1 VLKPALGRMPSK
13 RWLIASAVL
22 VVSVALA
29 WWVWPGSQSVAA
41 TRLASASLGTLRQTV
56 AAVGTIEPAQQSN
69 LSFGV
74 SGQITAVPATVGEVV
89 QSGQTLATLDA
100 ASLPS
105 QLAQAHAAVASA
117 QAKVAA
123 DRAAGASAAQVDAD
137 NAALTSANAQLMVAQ
152 QNLSKA
158 TLTAPFAGTVAAVTL
173 TVGQQISGASSAGSG
188 ASSAGF
194 GGGSGSGDTTGSGSS
209 GESAATNVA
218 VGSATSASNAQVV
231 VISTGSY
238 IVNASVDDTEVGQ
251 LKSGQQAVIVPN
263 GSTSQIFG
271 TVASVGM
278 VGTQSSGV
286 ATYPVTID
294 VTGSPAGLAIGAS
307 AQVSITVKQLTDVLV
322 VPRGAVHQAA
332 GRSVVYEMAGGKQV
346 AHPVT
351 AGLSAGGQTQIIDG
365 LGAGTS
371 VVIPAAPTGSGTGSG
386 GAGRGAGFGGGAG
399 GFGGGGFGGGGGQ
412 GGRGPTGG
420 TG

>member
-1 VLKPALGRMPSK
+1 MKPALGRVPRK
-13 RWLIASAVL
+13 RWLLSSVVVVVL
-22 VVSVALA
+22 SVALA

-41 TRLASASLGTLRQTV
+41 PRLATASLGTIRQTV
-56 AAVGTIEPAQQSN
+56 TATGTIEPAQQSN

-74 SGQITAVPATVGEVV
+74 NGQVTAVPAAVGESV
-89 QSGQTLATLDA
+89 QAGETLATLDA

-117 QAKVAA
+117 VAKVAA
-123 DRAAGASAAQVDAD
+123 DRAAGASAAQVNAD
-137 NAALTSANAQLMVAQ
+137 NAALTSANAQLAVAQ

-173 TVGQQISGASSAGSG
+173 TVGQQVSGASSAGSG
-188 ASSAGF
+188 ASLAGS
-194 GGGSGSGDTTGSGSS
+194 GGGGPSGAGGAG
-209 GESAATNVA
+209 GSAASSVTA
-218 VGSATSASNAQVV
+218 ASTTATSSAQVV

-238 IVNASVDDTEVGQ
+238 VVNASVDDTEVGR

-278 VGTQSSGV
+278 VGSQSSGI
-286 ATYPVTID
+286 ATYPVTIE
-294 VTGSPAGLAIGAS
+294 VTGSPAGLAIGAN
-307 AQVSITVKQLTDVLV
+307 AQVSIIVKQLTDVLV
-322 VPRGAVHQAA
+322 VPRGAVHQVA
-332 GRSVVYEMAGGKQV
+332 GKSVVYEMAGEKQV

-351 AGLSAGGQTQIIDG
+351 VGLSAGGQTQIIDG

-371 VVIPAAPTGSGTGSG
+371 VVLPAAPPSTGSAGT
-386 GAGRGAGFGGGAG
+386 GRGAGFGGGAG
-399 GFGGGGFGGGGGQ
+399 GFGGGGFGGGGGG